1 MREILNYLSSP
12 LKHHNPRLSFQPNRP
27 SDSETWTFGGLT
39 RGQDKAS
46 TAVSRPTM
54 ADMDNG

>member
-12 LKHHNPRLSFQPNRP
+12 LKDYNLRLSFQPNRP
-27 SDSETWTFGGLT
+27 SNSETWTFGGLT
-39 RGQDKAS
+39 RGQDKA
-46 TAVSRPTM
+46 TIAVSRPTM